1 MIVGVFLG
9 VYSAQRPN
17 GISSHFVSFFA
28 LFGYSAPVFW
38 SGLLLLIGFSLH
50 IQWFPVAGIRDVT
63 IEGNFFEEAIDV
75 IRHMVLP
82 VITLASIFLALY
94 SRLSRATMMEVLGS
108 DYIRT
113 AKSKGL
119 TDREIIYKH
128 ALKNSLSPVI
138 TLAGLQFSA
147 VVSGAILVESV
158 FSWPGLG
165 TLAFESI
172 IARDTPTIL
181 GILFFSALVV
191 IVGNLLTDLPLSLV
205 DPRVRTNIAAV
216 IALIILFLIIL
227 VAIFGPTLYPVDPF
241 DMVWMP
247 FSPPGEEGF
256 IFGTDYLGRDLVAM
270 IIHGARV
277 SIIIGVSAAFVTVF
291 IGVSVGAM
299 AGFYRGWVEE
309 VLMRITEFFQVLP
322 TLLFAMVIV
331 ALFGASLTMIT
342 IAIGAVSWTAVA
354 RITRAEFLRIRELE
368 YVTASRASGANN
380 FILMFGIILPNALP
394 PIIVQAALMV
404 GSAILFEAGLSFLG
418 LTDPNVVSW
427 GQVIGSNRSYLLDAG
442 FTVTIPGA
450 AIFITV
456 LCISL
461 VGDGLNDAL
470 NPKLRQR

>member
-1 MIVGVFLG
+1 MYAGILLLAVIILNFGMMHLAPGDVADSISQSMGGADEEVLNEIRATYGLDRPFIVQLGSYIVKVMRFDLGYSFFYTQPVSQLIFQKLPATLLLVLTAQFVALIVGVFLG

-17 GISSHFVSFFA
+17 GLSSHFVSFFA

-50 IQWFPVAGIRDVT
+50 IQWFPVAGMRDVT
-63 IEGNFFEEAIDV
+63 IEGNFLEEAIDI

-147 VVSGAILVESV
+147 VVSGANLVESV

-191 IVGNLLTDLPLSLV
+191 IVGNLLTDLALRLV
-205 DPRVRTNIAAV
+205 DPRVRTN
-216 IALIILFLIIL
+216 
-227 VAIFGPTLYPVDPF
+227 G
-241 DMVWMP
+241 
-247 FSPPGEEGF
+247 
-256 IFGTDYLGRDLVAM
+256 
-270 IIHGARV
+270 
-277 SIIIGVSAAFVTVF
+277 
-291 IGVSVGAM
+291 
-299 AGFYRGWVEE
+299 
-309 VLMRITEFFQVLP
+309 
-322 TLLFAMVIV
+322 
-331 ALFGASLTMIT
+331 
-342 IAIGAVSWTAVA
+342 
-354 RITRAEFLRIRELE
+354 
-368 YVTASRASGANN
+368 
-380 FILMFGIILPNALP
+380 
-394 PIIVQAALMV
+394 
-404 GSAILFEAGLSFLG
+404 
-418 LTDPNVVSW
+418 
-427 GQVIGSNRSYLLDAG
+427 
-442 FTVTIPGA
+442 
-450 AIFITV
+450 
-456 LCISL
+456 
-461 VGDGLNDAL
+461 
-470 NPKLRQR
+470 

>member
-1 MIVGVFLG
+1 MMHLAPGDVADSISQSMGGADEEVLNEIRATYGLDRPFIVQLGSYIGKVMRFDLGYSFFYTQPVSQLIFQKLPATLLLVLTAQFLALIVGVFLG

-17 GISSHFVSFFA
+17 GLSSHFVSFFA

-50 IQWFPVAGIRDVT
+50 IQWFPVAGMRDVT
-63 IEGNFFEEAIDV
+63 IEGNFLEETMDI

-191 IVGNLLTDLPLSLV
+191 IVGNLLTDLALRLV
-205 DPRVRTNIAAV
+205 DPRVRTN
-216 IALIILFLIIL
+216 
-227 VAIFGPTLYPVDPF
+227 G
-241 DMVWMP
+241 
-247 FSPPGEEGF
+247 
-256 IFGTDYLGRDLVAM
+256 
-270 IIHGARV
+270 
-277 SIIIGVSAAFVTVF
+277 
-291 IGVSVGAM
+291 
-299 AGFYRGWVEE
+299 
-309 VLMRITEFFQVLP
+309 
-322 TLLFAMVIV
+322 
-331 ALFGASLTMIT
+331 
-342 IAIGAVSWTAVA
+342 
-354 RITRAEFLRIRELE
+354 
-368 YVTASRASGANN
+368 
-380 FILMFGIILPNALP
+380 
-394 PIIVQAALMV
+394 
-404 GSAILFEAGLSFLG
+404 
-418 LTDPNVVSW
+418 
-427 GQVIGSNRSYLLDAG
+427 
-442 FTVTIPGA
+442 
-450 AIFITV
+450 
-456 LCISL
+456 
-461 VGDGLNDAL
+461 
-470 NPKLRQR
+470 